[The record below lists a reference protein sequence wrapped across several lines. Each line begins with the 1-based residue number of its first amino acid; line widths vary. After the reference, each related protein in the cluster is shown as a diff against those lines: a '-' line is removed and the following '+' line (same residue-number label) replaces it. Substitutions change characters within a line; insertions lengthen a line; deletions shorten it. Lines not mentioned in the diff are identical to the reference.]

1 MRNLN
6 KFALAILCC
15 CLAALPQFGA
25 RRLLEFSTES
35 PNAIADDEFGTYNF
49 TSCQIYCYGS
59 LLDTVQMAK
68 LFEDS
73 KTFVDMK
80 LLFSPQKTL
89 EDFDA
94 FMAAKNNTPSRDEIR
109 EFVDAHFGAKGTELD
124 VWTPTDWIE
133 HPGFIDLIHDPDL
146 KQWGVDLNNIW
157 KELGRK
163 MKDDVHKNPDY
174 YSIIPVPNPVIVP
187 GGRFIEFYYW
197 DSYWIIRGLLHSEM
211 YTTARGMIEN
221 FLSIVQRIGFIPNG
235 GRVYYWGRS
244 QPPLLTAMVKSYV
257 DFTKDDLFAIN
268 ALEILEHEF
277 EYFINNN
284 TVQAKGHNLV
294 IYRDT
299 STGPRPES
307 YSEDVETSQSFTTKE
322 AKEDHYSELKS
333 AAESGMDFSSRWFI
347 NANGTNEGNLTDAKT
362 RSIVPVELNAILY
375 WNAKMIAEFHSKA
388 GNIEKMVEY
397 ETKAQKIQE
406 AIQAVLWNEEAGC
419 WLDYDLINEKPR
431 NYFVPTNL
439 SPLWVKAY
447 NLSESEKISASVLK
461 YIEANNL
468 DSFPGGVPNTL
479 YNTGEQWDLP
489 NVWAPMQYILVEGLD
504 NLGTPEAKALSQRW
518 GQRWV
523 KSNFEA
529 YRETLA
535 MFEKYDAENFG
546 GHGGG
551 GEYGVQTGFGWSNG
565 VIIEWLAKYGRQI
578 SLSNTG
584 AAARSCR
591 LITVL
596 GATAVAIVG
605 AFAGRFIWRNWFK

>member
-1 MRNLN
+1 
-6 KFALAILCC
+6 
-15 CLAALPQFGA
+15 
-25 RRLLEFSTES
+25 
-35 PNAIADDEFGTYNF
+35 
-49 TSCQIYCYGS
+49 QIYCYGP
-59 LLDTVQMAK
+59 LLDTIQMAK
-68 LFEDS
+68 LFQDS

-80 LLFSPQKTL
+80 LTVSPTKTM
-89 EDFDA
+89 EDFEA
-94 FMAAKNNTPSRDEIR
+94 FMAAKNNTPTKDEIR
-109 EFVDAHFGAKGTELD
+109 QFVNEHFGEKGTELD
-124 VWTPTDWIE
+124 VWTPTDWVE
-133 HPGFIDLIHDPDL
+133 HPAFIDLIHDPDL

-163 MKDDVHKNPDY
+163 MKEDVHKNPDY

-197 DSYWIIRGLLHSEM
+197 DSYWIIRGLLQSEM
-211 YTTARGMIEN
+211 VDTARGMIEN

-257 DFTKDDLFAIN
+257 DATKDDLFAIN

-307 YSEDVETSQSFTTKE
+307 YSEDVETSQNFATKE

-333 AAESGMDFSSRWFI
+333 AAESGMDFSSRWYI

-439 SPLWVKAY
+439 SPLWTKAY
-447 NLSESEKISASVLK
+447 NISDTEKISASVLK
-461 YIEANNL
+461 YIEDMNL

-504 NLGTPEAKALSQRW
+504 NLGTPAAKALSQRW
-518 GQRWV
+518 GHRWV
-523 KSNFEA
+523 KSNFAA
-529 YRETLA
+529 YKETLA
-535 MFEKYDAENFG
+535 MFEKYDAETFG

-551 GEYGVQTGFGWSNG
+551 GEYGVQKGFGWTNG

-584 AAARSCR
+584 AA
-591 LITVL
+591 
-596 GATAVAIVG
+596 GDEEQ
-605 AFAGRFIWRNWFK
+605 